1 MIDLKF
7 YLRYNSFVS
16 ICLHITALAV
26 AVIWT
31 VSAFSSIAKVWQV
44 PALYLALAIIVVFC
58 LVKREF
64 LCVL

>member
-7 YLRYNSFVS
+7 YLRYKSLVS
-16 ICLHITALAV
+16 INKTALAV

-44 PALYLALAIIVVFC
+44 AALYLALALIVVFC

>member
-16 ICLHITALAV
+16 INKTALAV